1 MVFYFCCDLKGLS
14 GDSCFADG
22 VMEDTTEQS
31 KEKKDQFF
39 IVFFIVSIIKIYPN
53 SFVRFLV
60 SAEGCLQSGGG
71 GRSGGQ
77 SGGGGGQSGNKI
89 FFLKPNPA

>member
-1 MVFYFCCDLKGLS
+1 
-14 GDSCFADG
+14 
-22 VMEDTTEQS
+22 MELWRTRLNRA
-31 KEKKDQFF
+31 KKRKISFSL
-39 IVFFIVSIIKIYPN
+39 VFFIVSIIKIYPN

-71 GRSGGQ
+71 GRSGG
-77 SGGGGGQSGNKI
+77 GGGQSGNKI